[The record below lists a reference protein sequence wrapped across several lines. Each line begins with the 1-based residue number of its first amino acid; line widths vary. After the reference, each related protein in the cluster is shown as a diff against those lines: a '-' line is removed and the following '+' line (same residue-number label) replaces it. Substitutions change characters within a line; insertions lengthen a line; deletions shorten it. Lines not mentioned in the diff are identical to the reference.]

1 MMEKAARQDG
11 EEGQQA
17 NNESENDSGPI
28 DPQPWESRVDK
39 GEQISQVNSPDSSK
53 DVKRRGKSGKM
64 DRSEEGG
71 GLHGPE
77 NGEPADEEAKE
88 FDSQAPGKS
97 VVFLL
102 HSGQPLR

>member
-1 MMEKAARQDG
+1 
-11 EEGQQA
+11 
-17 NNESENDSGPI
+17 
-28 DPQPWESRVDK
+28 
-39 GEQISQVNSPDSSK
+39 
-53 DVKRRGKSGKM
+53 M

-88 FDSQAPGKS
+88 FDSKAPGKS